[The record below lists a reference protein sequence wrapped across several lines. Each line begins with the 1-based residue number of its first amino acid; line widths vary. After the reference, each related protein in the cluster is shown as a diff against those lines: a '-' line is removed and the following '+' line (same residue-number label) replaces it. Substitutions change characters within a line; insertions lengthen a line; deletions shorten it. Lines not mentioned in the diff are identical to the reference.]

1 MSTKKIVPALAV
13 EQEENK
19 DLKIVRGD
27 SNNFQSMV
35 SEIETEKKLLDKWRK
50 IDDAEKK
57 IKNFNLAHDE
67 LSDHLTIED
76 GEGNEFTTAN
86 GDIIKEVL
94 QLVHCRIANM
104 KNVCE
109 AEIATR
115 RNALQIAA

>member
-57 IKNFNLAHDE
+57 TVVISSLWLLNLKWLQSLLLIKQM
-67 LSDHLTIED
+67 
-76 GEGNEFTTAN
+76 
-86 GDIIKEVL
+86 IIV
-94 QLVHCRIANM
+94 
-104 KNVCE
+104 
-109 AEIATR
+109 
-115 RNALQIAA
+115 